1 MRRPREEAERA
12 DGIARIGNKMQ
23 ERLEVTAF
31 PVRGNIVDFF
41 ERGVEGERE
50 EGRWGRAT
58 REGGWKPFGA
68 WEGERWLSVS
78 TRCRRRRE
86 GGTSE
91 RASERESDSR
101 SWKSGGRGGR
111 RRRRGRFFPIKQPA
125 EFVFSPKRRCR
136 FKVIDCHPGVGGGG
150 GGGGGFRGGI
160 RGGMRCGT
168 VSVYVGE
175 GIGTSG
181 VCCRSFR
188 SVSFRL
194 VPVSLRY
201 VTFARPCISSRN
213 IGAE

>member
-23 ERLEVTAF
+23 ERLEVTASRSAGTSSIF
-31 PVRGNIVDFF
+31 SN
-41 ERGVEGERE
+41 E
-50 EGRWGRAT
+50 ESKV
-58 REGGWKPFGA
+58 REGGNPRGGLK
-68 WEGERWLSVS
+68 SV
-78 TRCRRRRE
+78 RR
-86 GGTSE
+86 G
-91 RASERESDSR
+91 
-101 SWKSGGRGGR
+101 GGRGGEMVVR
-111 RRRRGRFFPIKQPA
+111 VDACERPPPRGWHKRAERARERKSARERERKNRTVGVGDRGGGGRRGRFFPIKQPA

-136 FKVIDCHPGVGGGG
+136 FKVIDCHPGGGGG
-150 GGGGGFRGGI
+150 GGHGFRGGDALRNGLGI
-160 RGGMRCGT
+160 CGGG
-168 VSVYVGE
+168 

>member
-1 MRRPREEAERA
+1 MGEGNPRGGLKTVRRVGGGEMVVRVDALPPPPR
-12 DGIARIGNKMQ
+12 
-23 ERLEVTAF
+23 
-31 PVRGNIVDFF
+31 
-41 ERGVEGERE
+41 
-50 EGRWGRAT
+50 
-58 REGGWKPFGA
+58 GWH
-68 WEGERWLSVS
+68 
-78 TRCRRRRE
+78 
-86 GGTSE
+86 E

-136 FKVIDCHPGVGGGG
+136 FKVIDCHPGGGGGG
-150 GGGGGFRGGI
+150 GGGGGFRGDI